1 MKQIIIHILDPYIF
15 EITKDLISVTVNDDA
30 DIVQAIAAAD
40 QIFAQMTK
48 GSFPLENLSN
58 LLQYVWDLKEWDFFV
73 DVGVE
78 VRDGEKNWI
87 ALRDDP
93 TLILPP
99 GTSVKLNPD
108 AGCWWNEYGDR
119 PSKTEFLEE
128 LTKHFGADHP
138 IVAQYRDMI

>member
-1 MKQIIIHILDPYIF
+1 MKQITIHILDPYIF
-15 EITKDLISVTVNDDA
+15 EITKDPISVTVDDDA

-48 GSFPLENLSN
+48 SFPLENLSN

-78 VRDGEKNWI
+78 VRDSEKNWI
-87 ALRDDP
+87 ALRDEP

-108 AGCWWNEYGDR
+108 AGC
-119 PSKTEFLEE
+119 
-128 LTKHFGADHP
+128 
-138 IVAQYRDMI
+138 